1 MRTIITFILLAVL
14 LAGTIAA
21 FFNLTIL
28 PAIAWLVIGIFTL
41 IALICFF
48 ELVSDFLKKNKSE
61 RIIYNLIVIV
71 VAITL
76 ALIFLFC
83 FVILSG

>member
-14 LAGTIAA
+14 LAGAIAA

-28 PAIAWLVIGIFTL
+28 PAIAWLVIGIL
-41 IALICFF
+41 ALMALICFF

-61 RIIYNLIVIV
+61 RIYNLIVII

-76 ALIFLFC
+76 ALIFYSC
-83 FVILSG
+83 YILSG